1 MHKVQI
7 RGACLIICSTRDA
20 IGDGNFL
27 ALRLVEDCM
36 EIELQ
41 GGSILILPLNAIQS
55 YRKLL
60 CFVGAAYTI
69 WISLRDFG
77 LSLRPI

>member
-1 MHKVQI
+1 
-7 RGACLIICSTRDA
+7 
-20 IGDGNFL
+20 
-27 ALRLVEDCM
+27 M

-55 YRKLL
+55 YHKLL
-60 CFVGAAYTI
+60 CFVGAAYAI

-77 LSLRPI
+77 PSLRPTLMRAQIWTRVPIKLH